1 MPITDPLEA
10 RLKAGEVIIMDG
22 GTGTDIQRRGVAIA
36 RGAWSAAPMPDNPDL
51 IREIHQDYIK
61 AGAEIIIA
69 NTFSA
74 GRHTLEP
81 AGLADRIAE
90 LNRLGMKLAREARD
104 RVATDR
110 PVVIAGSMSTMTP
123 QNDATVK
130 PPYEETLAVYRE
142 QARLLADAGAEVIVA
157 EMIIRTLDAKAA
169 VEAIRETGL
178 PAWVG
183 YSVQRDGENL
193 FLGLN
198 GKHAGETIQQA
209 VEAVA
214 FEGVIALFVMHS
226 QSEDTEPGLHEMRKH
241 TSLPLGAYAQAVER
255 STSEESTSPHQ
266 RLGTVTPDQYLAYA
280 RQWVDA
286 GAQIIGG
293 CCGIDPE
300 HIKLLKNH
308 LPARVPA

>member
-1 MPITDPLEA
+1 MGVRDPLES

-36 RGAWSAAPMPDNPDL
+36 SGAWSAAPMPDNPGL

-81 AGLADRIAE
+81 AGMADRTAE
-90 LNRLGMKLAREARD
+90 LNQLGMKLAKEARD
-104 RVATDR
+104 RVAADR

-123 QNDATVK
+123 QDDATVK
-130 PPYEETLAVYRE
+130 PPYEEALAVYRE

-157 EMIIRTLDAKAA
+157 EMIIRTLDARAA

-183 YSVQRDGENL
+183 YSLQRDGENL
-193 FLGLN
+193 FLGLRD
-198 GKHAGETIQQA
+198 KHDGETIQQA

-214 FEGVIALFVMHS
+214 VEGVTALFAMHS
-226 QSEDTEPGLHEMRKH
+226 PSEDTGPALLEMRRH
-241 TSLPLGAYAQAVER
+241 TSLPLGAYAQAVEP
-255 STSEESTSPHQ
+255 STSEGSTSPHQ
-266 RLGTVTPDQYLAYA
+266 RLGTVTPKDYLAYG
-280 RQWVDA
+280 RQWVEA

-300 HIKLLKNH
+300 HIKALKNG
-308 LPARVPA
+308 LPAGVPR